1 MISHRTRIVAAVI
14 ITIAAVGVLAANRWL
29 ELDEGTRA
37 LLRSIVE
44 WALALVGGAAVADAL
59 FVERRRVDPSRPA
72 LPDDVRDELPPER

>member
-59 FVERRRVDPSRPA
+59 FVERRRVDPSRSA

>member
-29 ELDEGTRA
+29 DLDEGTRA

-59 FVERRRVDPSRPA
+59 FVERRRVDPARSA

>member
-29 ELDEGTRA
+29 DLDEGTRA

-59 FVERRRVDPSRPA
+59 FVERRRVDPSRTA
-72 LPDDVRDELPPER
+72 LPDDVRDTLPPER